1 METLLRELSGSDD
14 QENNSG
20 NDIARS
26 LEGLYGEQREEK
38 IREEL
43 TKMFEE
49 YQDKLLRMIDIRLR
63 QEIRGQVEPNDILQ
77 ESFIEACRQLRTSVS
92 MPKNSALVWLRL
104 IVGQQLIMFHR
115 RYFQTQKR
123 NVAREISIYGG
134 SSSPQSD
141 VLSMSGFLVGKL
153 TSPSVAA
160 RRQEMIGMIRVC
172 LDELNEGDR
181 EILSLRHFEQ
191 LSNAE
196 TAEELQI
203 SPNTAS
209 VRYMR
214 ALKKFKE
221 ILVHHHIDE
230 LIE

>member
-1 METLLRELSGSDD
+1 METFLKEFTDNGD
-14 QENNSG
+14 QTPNTE
-20 NDIARS
+20 NDIAKS
-26 LEGLYGEQREEK
+26 LEGLTGNDREEK
-38 IREEL
+38 IREDL

-63 QEIRGQVEPNDILQ
+63 PEIRGQIEPNDILQ
-77 ESFIEACRQLRTSVS
+77 ESFIEACRQLRSNVS
-92 MPKNSALVWLRL
+92 MPKNSTLVWLRL

-123 NVAREISIYGG
+123 NVAREVSIYAK

-141 VLSMSGFLVGKL
+141 VQSMSGFLVGKL
-153 TSPSVAA
+153 TSPSIAA
-160 RRQEMIGMIRVC
+160 RRQELIGLIRQS
-172 LDELNEGDR
+172 LDELNENDR

-214 ALKKFKE
+214 ALKKFRE
-221 ILVHHHIDE
+221 ILVARHLDE
-230 LIE
+230 FME